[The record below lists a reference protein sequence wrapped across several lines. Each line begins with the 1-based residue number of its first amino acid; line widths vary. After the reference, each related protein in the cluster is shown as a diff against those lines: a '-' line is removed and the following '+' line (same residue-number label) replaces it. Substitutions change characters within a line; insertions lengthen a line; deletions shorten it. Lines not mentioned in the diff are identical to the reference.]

1 MPRRNK
7 RTDRVISAAERR
19 KMIGP
24 GLNFAAAEAYKVLR
38 TNLMFSLP
46 DENKCRIIGVTS
58 ALRGE
63 GKSTTSINLAYTIA
77 QTGKKTLLMEAD
89 MRLGNTAQSLGIAST
104 PGLSNLLVG
113 INSGNEVLQKSGLL
127 DNLFVVAAGDV
138 PPNPAELLGSDR
150 MDKVLEIMAENFDFI
165 VIDLPPVTAV
175 SDAAIVSKL
184 VNGMVVVV
192 RQDYCDRQSLH
203 ETMRQLEFLGVKI
216 LGFVMTNSAL
226 QKKNYKKYGKY
237 GKYGKY
243 AQYGDGESQ
252 HG

>member
-1 MPRRNK
+1 MPRRKK

-127 DNLFVVAAGDV
+127 DNLYVIAAGDV

-175 SDAAIVSKL
+175 SDAAIVSKQ

-192 RQDYCDRQSLH
+192 RQDYCDRQALH
-203 ETMRQLEFLGVKI
+203 ETMRQLEFLDVKI

-243 AQYGDGESQ
+243 EKYGDGESL